1 MSVNSRFAIDQKKVR
16 KFGQFYGT
24 IDFDS
29 NELVSAEVFAN
40 NPNKPVVGNFV
51 IGNHT
56 YGVTM
61 DELEYI
67 EQTCRNARETIMKRY
82 RFGMMGKA

>member
-29 NELVSAEVFAN
+29 NEKVSAGVFAD
-40 NPNKPVVGNFV
+40 NPSKPV
-51 IGNHT
+51 IGNFIIGNHQ

-67 EQTCRNARETIMKRY
+67 EQTCRNARETILKRY

>member
-29 NELVSAEVFAN
+29 SDKVSAEVFAN
-40 NPNKPVVGNFV
+40 NPNKPVVGDFI

-67 EQTCRNARETIMKRY
+67 EQTCRNARETILKRY